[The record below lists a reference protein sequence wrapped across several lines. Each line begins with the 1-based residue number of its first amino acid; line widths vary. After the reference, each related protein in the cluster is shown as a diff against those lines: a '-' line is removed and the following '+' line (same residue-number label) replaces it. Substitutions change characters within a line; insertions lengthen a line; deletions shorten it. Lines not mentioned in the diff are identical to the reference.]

1 LKIQLIKNRVATPF
15 KVAEFD
21 LYYTSGIDQKSEIS
35 SLAIAKG
42 IVANPQGRTY
52 IYKDWKWTS
61 KAAFEEELNTNK
73 KLADLLLEEVKE
85 ALKNKVE
92 DKNLMDVAEQVIGG
106 KKVLV
111 DQSTGEIL
119 DHVEEKEEA

>member
-1 LKIQLIKNRVATPF
+1 
-15 KVAEFD
+15 
-21 LYYTSGIDQKSEIS
+21 
-35 SLAIAKG
+35 
-42 IVANPQGRTY
+42 
-52 IYKDWKWTS
+52 
-61 KAAFEEELNTNK
+61 LNTNK